1 MLCPFF
7 AKDAL
12 PYVRRAI
19 SFAGRALVC
28 QATILSQEVGADGL
42 CQDHLLLYYIYI
54 YNIIYIIH
62 GLYVYIYSDPYSKL
76 VNTPRVFMTCVGS
89 LPLLSECLVIASNI
103 ICCRSVGPVGP
114 NPMDLRP

>member
-1 MLCPFF
+1 VLWPFF

-42 CQDHLLLYYIYI
+42 CQDHLLLYIYILYIYI
-54 YNIIYIIH
+54 NIYIH
-62 GLYVYIYSDPYSKL
+62 GIYVYIYHYIYIERSLFQIGKYTAAFHDLCRLSS
-76 VNTPRVFMTCVGS
+76 TSIRMFGDCVRYH
-89 LPLLSECLVIASNI
+89 LL
-103 ICCRSVGPVGP
+103 
-114 NPMDLRP
+114 